1 MSQSLP
7 SSPLTQPLG
16 STSLQKLLDFLNR
29 LDMAK
34 ISYRLS
40 HFREET
46 VAVELAVPGERW
58 EIEFYANGSIEI
70 ERFRSSGQVSGDE
83 SVLDELFAKYA

>member
-7 SSPLTQPLG
+7 SPPLTQPLDP
-16 STSLQKLLDFLNR
+16 TSLQKLLDFLNR

-70 ERFRSSGQVSGDE
+70 ERFRSSSKVSGDE

>member
-46 VAVELAVPGERW
+46 LAVELAVPGERW

-70 ERFRSSGQVSGDE
+70 ERFRSSSKVSGDE